1 MPDISSSTFL
11 NQVQVP
17 QTSTTGTAASAP
29 ALASAAKGL
38 GKDDFLKLLMAQL
51 QNQDPSKPMDDTQ
64 MVAQMAQ
71 FSALEATQQLSATIQ
86 QSNNVQTIFQAGAM
100 IGKYVQAD
108 APDGTTTTGAV
119 SGVSFTTTAGVTSPT
134 LQVNG
139 KDIDYSTIVKVS
151 GSAIAAQPAATV
163 PAAAATTSTAPAATA
178 PVTSSTTPVSPT
190 TTTTTAP
197 LAPVAP

>member
-1 MPDISSSTFL
+1 
-11 NQVQVP
+11 
-17 QTSTTGTAASAP
+17 
-29 ALASAAKGL
+29 
-38 GKDDFLKLLMAQL
+38 
-51 QNQDPSKPMDDTQ
+51 
-64 MVAQMAQ
+64 
-71 FSALEATQQLSATIQ
+71 
-86 QSNNVQTIFQAGAM
+86 M

-151 GSAIAAQPAATV
+151 GSAIAAQPAATTPAAAATTSTAPAATV